1 MKTFV
6 VTFRNKKTREE
17 IEVMYVENSF
27 DKVYKLA
34 KLAIKEQYTKVYEI
48 KNIVEQ

>member
-1 MKTFV
+1 MKTFT
-6 VTFRNKKTREE
+6 VTFKNKKTKEE
-17 IEVMYVENSF
+17 LEVIYAEPTF